1 MPLWLIGM
9 MGSGKTVVAQE
20 LAEMLATTMIDLDS
34 FVEDAAG
41 SSISEI
47 WREGGEETFRLL
59 EERAV
64 EEVADLADAV
74 VATGGGVVLRAD
86 NVEVMRHSGAVVWLR
101 AEPEVL
107 AARIGGAD
115 KRPLLS
121 GSHPTKDR
129 LTSLLADRTPLYQQA
144 ADLAFFT
151 DELGVAEIA
160 TEIAQWLRR
169 R

>member
-9 MGSGKTVVAQE
+9 MGSGKTAVAQK

-41 SSISEI
+41 SSIGEI
-47 WREGGEETFRLL
+47 WREGGEEIFRLL

-115 KRPLLS
+115 NRPLLS

-129 LTSLLADRTPLYQQA
+129 LTSLLADRTPLYRQA
-144 ADLAFFT
+144 ADLSLVT